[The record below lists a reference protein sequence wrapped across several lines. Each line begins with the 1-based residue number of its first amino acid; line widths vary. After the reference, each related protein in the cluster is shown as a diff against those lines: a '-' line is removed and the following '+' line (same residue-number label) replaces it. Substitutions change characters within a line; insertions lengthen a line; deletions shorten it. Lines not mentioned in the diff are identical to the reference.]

1 MLVRQSQKGS
11 ALIYILIAIALL
23 AALTA
28 TFMDSSSGQRTTAQE
43 TFNIVTQLNSQANFI
58 RSAIQECVMTY
69 PNGDSTLVGGV
80 NVPYPLNA
88 DDPHLQDPT
97 PPYFREAPATR
108 CPGNPGNSNNH
119 AWIFG
124 ASAGKPLPAQPAGF
138 GPWVYENHDDG
149 VYLII
154 GTNRTDEIYKT
165 ALTKL
170 DDMFQECEAD
180 VINGYVGGQ
189 VISDDGDAYCDIGFL
204 CFRLRLITLP
214 NAVYPGDD
222 DNDEASCP

>member
-1 MLVRQSQKGS
+1 MQIRKTQKGS
-11 ALIYILIAIALL
+11 ALVYILIAIALL

-28 TFMDSSSGQRTTAQE
+28 TFMDSSSGQRSTAQD

-69 PNGDSTLVGGV
+69 PNGDSTLVGGL
-80 NVPYPLNA
+80 NVPYPLVP
-88 DDPHLQDPT
+88 DDPHLDDPQDPYMR
-97 PPYFREAPATR
+97 PVDFLR
-108 CPGNPGNSNNH
+108 CPGNPGNSNKH

-124 ASAGKPLPAQPAGF
+124 ASANKFLPAQPAGF
-138 GPWVYENHDDG
+138 SPWYYESRDDG
-149 VYLII
+149 VYIVI
-154 GTNRTDEIYKT
+154 ATNRTDEFYKT

-180 VINGYVGGQ
+180 VINGVAAGE
-189 VISDDGDAYCDIGFL
+189 VISDDGDAYCNVGYL

-214 NAVYPGDD
+214 NAIYPGDD
-222 DNDEASCP
+222 DGDEASCP

>member
-69 PNGDSTLVGGV
+69 PNGDSTLVGGL
-80 NVPYPLNA
+80 NVPYPLA
-88 DDPHLQDPT
+88 PDDPHLGDAQ
-97 PPYFREAPATR
+97 PAYWRDAFFLR
-108 CPGNPGNSNNH
+108 CPGNPGNSNWH
-119 AWIFG
+119 AFIFG
-124 ASAGKPLPAQPAGF
+124 AKAGKPLPPAPNGF
-138 GPWVYENHDDG
+138 SPWYYESRDDG
-149 VYLII
+149 VYIVI
-154 GTNRTDEIYKT
+154 GTNRTDEHYKT

-180 VINGYVGGQ
+180 VINATASGLP
-189 VISDDGDAYCDIGFL
+189 ISNDGDAYCDTGYL

-222 DNDEASCP
+222 DGDEASCP